1 MKPALIPRLLA
12 SLALSSLA
20 AAHADVLEDIDV
32 RREGVNAVVQIRL
45 AMPISF
51 VRATASRTSD
61 LTQAYYRVR
70 PSLSDKPSYVPG
82 ERRVV
87 EIKGLPVITIE
98 DEPVQTGFLQDPNRR
113 LVMALGQASK
123 FKVRTGKGD
132 RSIEL
137 VLEGLGSK
145 VPDDAGFLKMSSA
158 ALSPDQNYVIAL
170 LRSSSPKLSM
180 DLPVPQSLQQYQVFT
195 SRRLVQGKQVHEMDL
210 GYFSTL
216 AEAEAALKLLK
227 DRFPQS
233 VIVQLQ
239 TQAAAPA
246 PEADVLPLKSATALQ
261 DNDSQARS
269 LLEQGR
275 QQYEQRQFDDALNTL
290 NQALTLPVTATT
302 PDTQELLGQVLA
314 AMGENGRAEAEFTA
328 YLKQY
333 PEGPGAQRVREALAA
348 LKPLVI
354 SGTAI
359 DGSKKPEVVETVT
372 GSISQYYYGGKQTQA
387 QRAERNVDGTPVPAN
402 ALSDLNQAP
411 LTNDAQKLLSTS
423 ADATWRN
430 RNDQREMKLFVRDQ
444 LDYNLLSRETLKAK
458 SRYRN
463 RLSAAYFDYLGL
475 DKTRLRARL
484 GRQNASWG
492 GESRYD
498 GASGS
503 FSFRPK
509 WKASAAVGSPVDGVA
524 DAKRYFVGTSMDA
537 DALTPNLGASVFV
550 LQRMIDGEVDR
561 RSVGTD
567 VRYFAGNGNIMGAVD
582 YDTIY
587 RKTNRTSL
595 QGTYT
600 ADNNATYTVATE
612 RTALYQVSLSQAL
625 FFNYAAL
632 SNNGILPPRSIQELK
647 ATTGYNTAQ
656 LRQFVRSNVSYFGHS
671 FVSGTWPVTTDWQ
684 VAADYHLQSTGAI
697 APNEAIGLPQG
708 QAATGLVR
716 SLGMQAIGT
725 NLYSARDTNTFGVNT
740 TRGRLGRSLQFNTN
754 HSVSLNEAWQ
764 LDPGLQWVRS
774 TTLTTLGAVQA
785 TTVSW
790 GPTFRAS
797 FKPRPSV
804 TLESNLSISRSN
816 TVNHD
821 VSTQVDT
828 NTGQSTTTAT
838 TTTSSSNLLTYY
850 LGYRYEY

>member
-1 MKPALIPRLLA
+1 
-12 SLALSSLA
+12 
-20 AAHADVLEDIDV
+20 
-32 RREGVNAVVQIRL
+32 
-45 AMPISF
+45 
-51 VRATASRTSD
+51 
-61 LTQAYYRVR
+61 
-70 PSLSDKPSYVPG
+70 
-82 ERRVV
+82 
-87 EIKGLPVITIE
+87 
-98 DEPVQTGFLQDPNRR
+98 
-113 LVMALGQASK
+113 MALGQATK

-132 RSIEL
+132 RTIDL

-145 VPDDAGFLKMSSA
+145 VPDDTGFLKMSPA

-170 LRSSSPKLSM
+170 LRASSPKLSM

-216 AEAEAALKLLK
+216 AEAEAALKLVK
-227 DRFPQS
+227 ERFPQS

-239 TQAAAPA
+239 TQASAPA
-246 PEADVLPLKSATALQ
+246 AETDVLPLKSATALQ
-261 DNDSQARS
+261 DNDTQARS

-275 QQYEQRQFDDALNTL
+275 QQFEQRQFDDALNTL
-290 NQALTLPVTATT
+290 NQALTLPVTAIT

-314 AMGENGRAEAEFTA
+314 AMGEAGRAEAEFNA

-333 PEGPGAQRVREALAA
+333 PEGPGAQRVRDALAA
-348 LKPLVI
+348 LKPPLVI

-387 QRAERNVDGTPVPAN
+387 QRAERSVDGTPVPAS

-411 LTNDAQKLLSTS
+411 LTNDSQKLLSTLTDVTWKNRT
-423 ADATWRN
+423 DA
-430 RNDQREMKLFVRDQ
+430 REMKMVVRDQ
-444 LDYNLLSRETLKAK
+444 LDYNLMSREVLKAR

-463 RLSAAYFDYLGL
+463 RLSAAYFDYMGL
-475 DKTRLRARL
+475 DKTRLRGRL

-509 WKASAAVGSPVDGVA
+509 WKASAAMGSPVDGVA
-524 DAKRYFVGTSMDA
+524 DAKRYFVGTSLDA
-537 DALTPNLGASVFV
+537 DALTPNLGASVFM

-567 VRYFAGNGNIMGAVD
+567 LRYFAPNGSIMGSVD

-595 QGTYT
+595 QGMYM
-600 ADNNATYTVATE
+600 AENNAVYNLMTE
-612 RTALYQVSLSQAL
+612 RTALVQVSLSQAL
-625 FFNYAAL
+625 FFSYPAL
-632 SNNGILPPRSIQELK
+632 SNNGIMPPRTIKELQ
-647 ATTGYNTAQ
+647 ASTGYNMAE
-656 LRQFVRSNVSYFGHS
+656 LRHFVRSNVSYFSHTMA
-671 FVSGTWPVTTDWQ
+671 SGTWPVTTDWQ
-684 VAADYHLQSTGAI
+684 VGADFHLQSTGAI
-697 APNEAIGLPQG
+697 APNEAIGLPSG

-725 NLYSARDTNTFGVNT
+725 NLYTPRDTNVFGVNV
-740 TRGRLGRSLQFNTN
+740 TRGRLGRSLQLNTN
-754 HSVSLNEAWQ
+754 HSVGFNEAWQ
-764 LDPGLQWVRS
+764 LDPGLLWMRS
-774 TTLTTLGAVQA
+774 STLTSVGDVQA

-797 FKPRPSV
+797 FKPRPAV
-804 TLESNLSISRSN
+804 TLESSLSISRST

-821 VSTQVDT
+821 VVTQLDAIS
-828 NTGQSTTTAT
+828 GLPTTTAT
-838 TTTSSSNLLTYY
+838 TTTSNSNQFTYY